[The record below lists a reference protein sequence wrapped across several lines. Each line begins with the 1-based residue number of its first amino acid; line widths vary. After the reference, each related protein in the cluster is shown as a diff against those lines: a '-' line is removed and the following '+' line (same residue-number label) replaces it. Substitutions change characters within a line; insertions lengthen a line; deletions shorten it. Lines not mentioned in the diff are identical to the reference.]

1 MKKQM
6 RYIIVLACLIIIGSM
21 AFAGS
26 VAAKS
31 DLPFWGTIDEASE
44 THEVIFPHFYV
55 NGNGSGTATHLGL
68 FTYSFQATVLL
79 PDRIGEG
86 ASAHF
91 IAANGD
97 DLYAEGYGMGVPS
110 SIPDFNLVTEHF
122 TITGGTGRFD
132 GATGSL
138 VVERLVNTVTLES
151 SGEFSGVITLP

>member
-6 RYIIVLACLIIIGSM
+6 RFIVVLACLIVIGSM
-21 AFAGS
+21 VFAGAAS
-26 VAAKS
+26 AKS
-31 DLPFWGTIDEASE
+31 DRPFEGTIQEAIE
-44 THEVIFPHFYV
+44 THEVIFPYFYV

-68 FTYSFQATVLL
+68 FTYSYQAKVRL
-79 PDRIGEG
+79 PERVGEG

-97 DLYAEGYGMGVPS
+97 SLYAEGYGMGVPS
-110 SIPDFNLVTEHF
+110 GIPDVNLVTEHF
-122 TITGGTGRFD
+122 SITGGTGRFD
-132 GATGSL
+132 GATGSI